1 MRLSMKPIL
10 LALTVFGMLCA
21 MYGVLFVLKA
31 TLLLLAVFCVG
42 LTLEKAGF

>member
-1 MRLSMKPIL
+1 MRPSMKPIL
-10 LALTVFGMLCA
+10 FALAVFGMLCA
-21 MYGVLFVLKA
+21 MYGVLPVLKS